1 MAHAQ
6 TAPGMPP
13 SPNLWD
19 LDTKNPVAV
28 CNPTPD
34 SSLFPQGEE
43 NIAAYL
49 NATCCNLPTK

>member
-1 MAHAQ
+1 
-6 TAPGMPP
+6 MPP
-13 SPNLWD
+13 SPNRWD

-28 CNPTPD
+28 CNPTLD